1 MEMVKKDRPVG
12 KDKTETKLPGSGG
25 LVCRVLTPQRTVF
38 ARRVESVSL
47 DTAAGRL
54 EIFARYEPTIAPLS
68 VGAVLVREEDG
79 SETSLAVHGGYVNMS
94 GNTLV
99 ILADSAEVGGE
110 IDIERARQSLVR
122 ARSLLA
128 QVTEEGAGKD
138 RIDADRARFAILRSL
153 ARLKVA
159 GQEAPP
165 GRQS

>member
-1 MEMVKKDRPVG
+1 MG
-12 KDKTETKLPGSGG
+12 KDKTEAKLPGSGG

-38 ARRVESVSL
+38 ARRAESVSL

-54 EIFARYEPTIAPLS
+54 EVYARYEPTIAPLP
-68 VGAVLVREEDG
+68 VGAVLVRDEDG
-79 SETSLAVHGGYVNMS
+79 SETSLAIHGGYMNMS

-110 IDIERARQSLVR
+110 IDVERARQSLAR

-128 QVTEEGAGKD
+128 QVTEDGAGKEKVD
-138 RIDADRARFAILRSL
+138 IDRARFAIMRSL

-159 GQEAPP
+159 GEETPP
-165 GRQS
+165 GRE